1 MWNPRL
7 EKHERAMR
15 ILRMHANEREPLE
28 EAKAGDIVALVG
40 LKSVATGDTLCD
52 KAQPVALEA
61 IRFPEPV
68 ISMAIEP
75 KSGADKDRLDEAL
88 ARLSREDP
96 TFHTRVHEETG
107 QTIIAGMGE
116 LHLEVLR
123 NRLTRDFG
131 VQANVGPPRVSYRQ
145 AILAPAT
152 ASFTF
157 QRTIAG
163 KEQTATVELA
173 VEPRRGGPAEVEVV
187 NRAPPTAIP
196 PRFVPSVLEGVR
208 FAASGGLDLGFP
220 VIEAGVVVTGG
231 RFHETDSTDV
241 AFGAAASEAFA
252 AACET
257 AGLEILEP
265 IMRLEVTTPAEF
277 TGGIQSDLVRRGALL
292 EGEDVRGSLRVIR
305 GRVPLSRMFGYS
317 TVVRSLSQ
325 GRASYAMEPAG
336 FGPVSAETA
345 RSLSFGA

>member
-1 MWNPRL
+1 
-7 EKHERAMR
+7 
-15 ILRMHANEREPLE
+15 MHANEREALE
-28 EAKAGDIVALVG
+28 EARAGDIVALVG
-40 LKSVATGDTLCD
+40 LKAAATGDTLCD
-52 KAQPVALEA
+52 KSNPVALEA
-61 IRFPEPV
+61 IHVPEPV
-68 ISMAIEP
+68 ITMAIEP
-75 KSGADKDRLDEAL
+75 KSGADRDRLDEAL
-88 ARLSREDP
+88 ARLAREDP

-145 AILAPAT
+145 SIT
-152 ASFTF
+152 ASGSATFTF
-157 QRTIAG
+157 HRLIAG

-173 VEPRRGGPAEVEVV
+173 VEPRRGGDPDVHVE

-196 PRFVPSVLEGVR
+196 PKFVPSVLEGIR
-208 FAASGGLDLGFP
+208 FAAQGGLDLGFP
-220 VIEAGVVVTGG
+220 VIELAVQVTGG
-231 RFHETDSTDV
+231 RAHETDSTEV
-241 AFGAAASEAFA
+241 AFHAAASEAFR

-277 TGGIQSDLVRRGALL
+277 VGGIQSDLVRRGAIL

-325 GRASYAMEPAG
+325 GRAGYAMEPAG
-336 FGPVSAETA
+336 FSAVPADVAKT
-345 RSLSFGA
+345 LSFGAP